1 MDKFLFLTDWLLI
14 DVIYLYAFYNLFKYN
29 KGFYRCR
36 VSVFF
41 LLGTLLST
49 VCFIAADYYGYRRGL
64 IRLSYYFTTVSLET
78 IYWYLAKFVNY
89 DNLSFRLILSLILF
103 SSYAIIIKKFA
114 INKTI
119 TIYIAV
125 ILLFLSSATLLRSSV
140 SDGIIFIGIL
150 NYYKKR
156 SLRSVIFLCICFAIG
171 MVFHKSSFMVVVV
184 FVLAYFMKY
193 KSIRTIV
200 VLLLPIEILL
210 VRAVV
215 GYIFSNYFPET
226 GYNTFVISESRIAIV
241 KMVCNTLFYALFLTT
256 VLLKG
261 KTLINKGD
269 KFYNGIYQYVFC
281 AFILWTVFLFSGAS
295 RFVADRL
302 LMHAMIPITLLLSYL
317 YIVGKESVRRI
328 YNRYLIAFFM
338 LTQLSI
344 FIVWLF
350 QHDALS
356 KNEYI
361 GLS

>member
-1 MDKFLFLTDWLLI
+1 
-14 DVIYLYAFYNLFKYN
+14 
-29 KGFYRCR
+29 
-36 VSVFF
+36 
-41 LLGTLLST
+41 
-49 VCFIAADYYGYRRGL
+49 
-64 IRLSYYFTTVSLET
+64 
-78 IYWYLAKFVNY
+78 
-89 DNLSFRLILSLILF
+89 
-103 SSYAIIIKKFA
+103 
-114 INKTI
+114 
-119 TIYIAV
+119 
-125 ILLFLSSATLLRSSV
+125 
-140 SDGIIFIGIL
+140 
-150 NYYKKR
+150 
-156 SLRSVIFLCICFAIG
+156 
-171 MVFHKSSFMVVVV
+171 MVVVV